1 MQVQF
6 NSKISIT
13 FVFDLIETMR
23 ILQLTKKFPYP
34 PHDGESLLVSNFNK
48 VLKGKVNSI
57 DLLSFNTIKHYFD
70 IKTLP
75 KDQNHYRNIY
85 DVYLD
90 NRIKWYEALVNLFS
104 KTPYHISRFIVTEFN
119 EKLKNILNNKQ
130 YDYIL
135 IESLFFTP
143 YIDTIKKYSEAK
155 VIMRAHNVEY
165 EIWERI
171 TKNTTFLPKKIYL
184 NYLAKTLKK
193 YELSHINDFD
203 VLITLTERDL
213 KEYKGNGF
221 TDKGFVIPAGIE
233 CEKSYNSIINYED
246 RLKISFLGSLDW
258 APNIEGINW
267 FINKVWR
274 ELLRKDNDIEL
285 HIAGRN
291 TPKSIYKLQNNSI
304 KVHGEVPNA
313 KEFLNSYPIMI
324 VPLLSG
330 GGMRLK
336 ILEALALGRIII
348 TTSIGLEGI
357 EAKNGKEVLIAN
369 TQEEFLEKIIYCKNN
384 QKNLKE
390 ISTNA
395 IKLFKTKYNLSNLVD
410 NFLKVIH

>member
-1 MQVQF
+1 MH
-6 NSKISIT
+6 
-13 FVFDLIETMR
+13 

-48 VLKGKVNSI
+48 ILKTKTKSL
-57 DLLSFNTIKHYFD
+57 DLLSFNTIKHYFE
-70 IKTLP
+70 INNFPT
-75 KDQNHYRNIY
+75 DQNPYRNIY
-85 DVYLD
+85 EVYLD
-90 NRIKWYEALVNLFS
+90 NNIKIKDAFLNLFS
-104 KTPYHISRFIVTEFN
+104 NIPFHISRFIVSEFN
-119 EKLKNILNNKQ
+119 EKLKNTLKNKQ

-143 YIDTIKKYSEAK
+143 YIDTIKKYSDAK
-155 VIMRAHNVEY
+155 IIMRAHNVEY

-184 NYLAKTLKK
+184 NYLSKKLKN
-193 YELSHINDFD
+193 YELNHINDFD
-203 VLITLTERDL
+203 ILITLTERDL
-213 KEYKGNGF
+213 DKYEKKGF
-221 TDKGFVIPAGIE
+221 TGKGYVISAGIE
-233 CEKSYNSIINYED
+233 CEKSYNSIINFKD
-246 RLKISFLGSLDW
+246 KLKISFLGSLDW

-267 FINKVWR
+267 FINKAWR
-274 ELLRKDNDIEL
+274 DLLRRNTDIEL

-304 KVHGEVPNA
+304 KVHGEVQDA
-313 KEFLNSYPIMI
+313 KEFLNSCPIMI

-357 EAKNGKEVLIAN
+357 EAKDGKEVLIAN
-369 TQEEFLEKIIYCKNN
+369 TPEEFIEKIIYCKNN
-384 QKNLKE
+384 QEDLKE
-390 ISTNA
+390 ISANA
-395 IKLFKTKYNLSNLVD
+395 INLFKTKYNLSKLVD
-410 NFLKVIH
+410 NFLKVIK